1 MSLPSL
7 LRWLPLPVCAQI
19 STTIECCACRPA
31 VVFVAF
37 VIDLAF
43 SLCLAGFLIM
53 HGRLIAANMT
63 TIEMW
68 VSVCLLALSEL
79 GINPACMMYWNVCA
93 PWCRYEKGY
102 TSGSSWPFDQ
112 GISNN
117 FQEVFG
123 PNKWQWLLPRR
134 SRQESADILQQALH
148 SRPPEHDLH
157 GWGSAQNTA
166 SFDLNV

>member
-1 MSLPSL
+1 M
-7 LRWLPLPVCAQI
+7 
-19 STTIECCACRPA
+19 
-31 VVFVAF
+31 VFVAF

-53 HGRLIAANMT
+53 HGRLIASNMT

-68 VSVCLLALSEL
+68 VSVCLRYLSFAS
-79 GINPACMMYWNVCA
+79 PSACTMYWITCA
-93 PWCRYEKGY
+93 PGCRYEKGY
-102 TSGSSWPFDQ
+102 TSGSSWPFDK
-112 GISNN
+112 GIRSN

-134 SRQESADILQQALH
+134 SRQESGDMLQQALH

-166 SFDLNV
+166 SFDLSV